1 MPTPDVKRQIF
12 SGMAAGRDVSSYAD
26 IRYLVPD
33 KASNFMQ
40 MFVLEVIPDP
50 KLITKEKV
58 EYWEKVLKLTLNSTK
73 KFLSGPDDPSEQNVI
88 RFFPRNTIIAQK
100 RLTGGSR
107 FTPPMLVYPF
117 FPSHLSLPCKPGE
130 LVWTLFE
137 DANIGGEKLAYWL
150 CSVVQPYFVE
160 DVNHS
165 HMPFVFRPHQTKK
178 NVEAKI
184 PYELRNGVVKL
195 VKNAEGKLTDKN
207 GNVIFKT
214 DVRSQVLNSDEEDI
228 FEKLI
233 DTTDAGLMSVY
244 ESIPRFHKRPGD
256 VALEGSNNSLIV
268 LGTERNGAMAD
279 FIQSKPEQTTKGAA
293 NPITKGLVPV
303 KPLNQWNSG
312 MIDMVVGRGYT
323 EKTGGKPVDV
333 TYLAGFGVIKQELDK
348 LNISPNEGD
357 PDFANDRSRIHISQ
371 RSTPDTDF
379 NINAYFSKKLK
390 IQDNIGEG
398 DAAVVIKSD
407 KIRLIARSDISFVVT
422 NYFNAAQENS
432 SIKHTFKTEEPDQR
446 QWASITIR
454 ANGDIIFAP
463 SEKGLIKLGGDDADK
478 AILCTDNLDTKPIA
492 QDGKVKY
499 VPGLVSTGADLIG
512 TGAAKQGTFATKILV
527 K

>member
-1 MPTPDVKRQIF
+1 MPEAKRQIL
-12 SGMAAGRDVSSYAD
+12 SGMAAGRDISTFAN

-50 KLITKEKV
+50 KIVTKEKV

-73 KFLSGPDDPSEQNVI
+73 KFLSGPDDPTEQNLI

-107 FTPPMLVYPF
+107 FTPPMILYPF

-130 LVWTLFE
+130 LVWALFE
-137 DANIGGEKLAYWL
+137 DANVGGEKLAYWM

-160 DVNHS
+160 DVNHT
-165 HMPFVFRPHQTKK
+165 HMPFIFRPHQTKK
-178 NVEAKI
+178 SVDAKI

-195 VKNAEGKLTDKN
+195 LKNEEGKLVDEK
-207 GNVIFKT
+207 GNVAFKT
-214 DVRSQVLNSDEEDI
+214 DVKSQVLNSDQEDI

-233 DTTDAGLMSVY
+233 DTTDAGILTTF
-244 ESIPRFHKRPGD
+244 EAIPRFHKRPGD
-256 VALEGSNNSLIV
+256 IVFEGSNNSLIV
-268 LGTERNGAMAD
+268 LGTQRNGPIAQFTQGKA
-279 FIQSKPEQTTKGAA
+279 SSTTAGATKPVL
-293 NPITKGLVPV
+293 PGLVPV
-303 KPLNQWNSG
+303 KQLNMQNSG

-323 EKTGGKPVDV
+323 QKTGGKPVDV
-333 TYLAGFGVIKQELDK
+333 TYLGGFGVIKQEIDK
-348 LNISPNEGD
+348 LNLSPNEGD
-357 PDFANDRSRIHISQ
+357 PDFANDRSRIQISQ
-371 RSTPDTDF
+371 RSTPDLDF
-379 NINAYFSKKLK
+379 NLNTYFSDKMN
-390 IQDNIGEG
+390 IYDNIGDG

-422 NYFNAAQENS
+422 SYVQSEIPNNS
-432 SIKHTFKTEEPDQR
+432 SIKHSFKNEVEDQK

-454 ANGDIIFAP
+454 SNGDIIFTPA
-463 SEKGLIKLGGDDADK
+463 EKGLIKLGGDDADK

-492 QDGKVKY
+492 QDGKVQY
-499 VPGLVSTGADLIG
+499 TPGIISTGADLIG
-512 TGAAKQGTFATKILV
+512 TGAAKQGTFASKILV